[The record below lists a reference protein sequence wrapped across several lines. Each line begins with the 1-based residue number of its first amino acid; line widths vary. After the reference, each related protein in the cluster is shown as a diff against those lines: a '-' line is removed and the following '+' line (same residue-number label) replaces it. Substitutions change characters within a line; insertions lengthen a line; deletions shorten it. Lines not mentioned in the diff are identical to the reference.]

1 MTREETKK
9 FLPII
14 QAFAEGKTIETYYY
28 SDKTWREANNPSF
41 SLCFEYRVKPESKY
55 CPFNSK
61 EECWNEMQKHKPFAW
76 VKDKRTGEMM
86 AIITFYKDDGYF
98 NVYIGNNKYLYDE
111 ALEQFTFI
119 DGTPFGIKEV

>member
-55 CPFNSK
+55 RPFNSK

-76 VKDKRTGEMM
+76 VKDKSTGEMM
-86 AIITFYKDDGYF
+86 AIITFYKGDGYF
-98 NVYIGNNKYLYDE
+98 NVYIGNNKYLFDE
-111 ALEQFTFI
+111 ALERFTFI
-119 DGTPFGIKEV
+119 DDTPFGIKD